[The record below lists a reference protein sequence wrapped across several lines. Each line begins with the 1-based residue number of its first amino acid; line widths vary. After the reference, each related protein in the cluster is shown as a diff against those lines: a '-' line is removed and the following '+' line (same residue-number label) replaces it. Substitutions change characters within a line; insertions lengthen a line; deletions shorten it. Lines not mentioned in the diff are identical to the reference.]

1 MPMVLRTFRW
11 LPFGRQLRRPR
22 ATDAAAAYDGLR
34 SETEIRREL
43 VRQIDGCIAVD
54 PGRAGMRRRT
64 RMAASL
70 ARIAVA
76 FADARDDWKEADAA
90 AVAAGT
96 PHRDDVA
103 SRYRAIRARRC
114 GGSRSSTAAAA
125 GPSSVALSRRAP

>member
-1 MPMVLRTFRW
+1 MPMVLRTCRW
-11 LPFGRQLRRPR
+11 LPFVRQLRRSR
-22 ATDAAAAYDGLR
+22 APDAAAAYDGLR
-34 SETEIRREL
+34 SDTEIRREL
-43 VRQIDGCIAVD
+43 ARQIDGCIAVD

-64 RMAASL
+64 RMAAAL

-103 SRYRAIRARRC
+103 ARYRAIRARRC
-114 GGSRSSTAAAA
+114 GGSPSAMAAAA
-125 GPSSVALSRRAP
+125 APSFVALPRRAP